1 MANIT
6 LRVGDRVRWQSG
18 GRLTEGRVIK
28 IAFESGRIGDFVY
41 DASRDFPRYIVE
53 TDEGHRA
60 AHRPEALSRPQA
72 ERAHTTWIHGGGT
85 TDPR

>member
-18 GRLTEGRVIK
+18 ARLLEGRVVK
-28 IAFESGRIGDFVY
+28 VAFESGRIGDFVY

-53 TDEGHRA
+53 TDEGSRA
-60 AHRPEALSRPQA
+60 ARRAEELSRPQPA
-72 ERAHTTWIHGGGT
+72 RVPEAASWR
-85 TDPR
+85 RSS

>member
-6 LRVGDRVRWQSG
+6 LQVGDRVRWRSG
-18 GRLTEGRVIK
+18 TRVAEGRVVK

-53 TDEGHRA
+53 TDEGSRGALRA
-60 AHRPEALSRPQA
+60 EELSRAQPA
-72 ERAHTTWIHGGGT
+72 RSLEGFHGGGMIN
-85 TDPR
+85 PG